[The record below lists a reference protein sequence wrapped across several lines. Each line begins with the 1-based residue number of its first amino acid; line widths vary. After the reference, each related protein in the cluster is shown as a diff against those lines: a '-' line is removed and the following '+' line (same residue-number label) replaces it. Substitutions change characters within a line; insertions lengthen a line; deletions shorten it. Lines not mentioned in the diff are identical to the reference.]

1 MEGSHVE
8 EYNFVWKLLGQM
20 LHPQRKALPTVS
32 TQSLDPGALP
42 PGRGMLHNGI
52 PPSDNFL
59 RILFKHFFSL
69 FLTFLK
75 IPPPPLSFFSL
86 LHRTFGSHLYLPLQ
100 KIRQPNLRKHHAMI
114 FGCVTI
120 QRASRN
126 HLKNQRGALLFL
138 TLYFLIFLF
147 LSREKKEKTKKQKNT
162 LCCIT
167 VWETP
172 TKLKE
177 PGTYPMSRGRTD
189 GQKTCCTFSC

>member
-1 MEGSHVE
+1 MPKSCEVSEAEVEGPHVE

-75 IPPPPLSFFSL
+75 IPPP
-86 LHRTFGSHLYLPLQ
+86 H
-100 KIRQPNLRKHHAMI
+100 
-114 FGCVTI
+114 
-120 QRASRN
+120 
-126 HLKNQRGALLFL
+126 
-138 TLYFLIFLF
+138 FLF
-147 LSREKKEKTKKQKNT
+147 FLYCTERSEVTFT
-162 LCCIT
+162 CLCR
-167 VWETP
+167 
-172 TKLKE
+172 K
-177 PGTYPMSRGRTD
+177 
-189 GQKTCCTFSC
+189 